1 MAKQK
6 KRLAKMVEAVSTIMG
21 SDHKARKLRKAKALA
36 RFIEKLGIKKAEI
49 ENEIASEKVK
59 GKEAEEKEDQVRLLT
74 KQIKKGKK
82 ILADMR

>member
-6 KRLAKMVEAVSTIMG
+6 KRLAKLVEAVSTILG
-21 SDHKARKLRKAKALA
+21 SDQKARKLRKAKALA
-36 RFIEKLGIKKAEI
+36 RFIEKLEIKKAEI
-49 ENEIASEKVK
+49 EKEIASEKVK

-74 KQIKKGKK
+74 KQIRKGKK